1 MGVNPKGDGNLNRSE
16 LKVKLQEQLK
26 GDETWITTLN
36 NAFDNCFA
44 IGNII
49 LLYNLEKKLSFL
61 FYLADSKVAEYQA
74 AFALKPAFEGE
85 KICHPISGK
94 TLGCISNEMF
104 INCPTSVWKASMY
117 LFFFSI
123 FLITHNLYYV

>member
-26 GDETWITTLN
+26 GDDTWITTLN

-49 LLYNLEKKLSFL
+49 FTVQ
-61 FYLADSKVAEYQA
+61 F
-74 AFALKPAFEGE
+74 
-85 KICHPISGK
+85 GK
-94 TLGCISNEMF
+94 NSSDLCF
-104 INCPTSVWKASMY
+104 I
-117 LFFFSI
+117 
-123 FLITHNLYYV
+123 